1 MFLNLEQFERCLHEV
16 EQEEEKENTLRTV
29 FDKVLL
35 AKNLSELDEIST
47 ETLKMVML
55 EMTQYINAH
64 QEAGYCMNRILSNAT
79 QLKRVRRLRLL

>member
-55 EMTQYINAH
+55 EMTQYINAY

-79 QLKRVRRLRLL
+79 QLKRVRRLGLL